1 MDCAAAREA
10 LSASLD
16 DEADL
21 DEVDVAQLH
30 ADGCEACRLWVAE
43 AAAVTRRLRLRP
55 AERVPD
61 LVGAVLPRVRAPRV
75 PRVAWA
81 RWALALVGLTELVL
95 ALPRLFGGPGG
106 PGHDSRHLGS
116 FGSAVALGLL
126 YVAWRPHRAYG
137 VLPILT
143 ALALTMTVAA
153 AVDITL
159 GRVSALGEVHHGL
172 EMAGLLLVWHV
183 AGRPVPRLPRLFR
196 PAAHA
201 GRIRSI

>member
-21 DEVDVAQLH
+21 AEVDVAELH
-30 ADGCEACRLWVAE
+30 AEGCSACGLWAAEVAR
-43 AAAVTRRLRLRP
+43 VTRRLRLRP
-55 AERVPD
+55 AEGAPD
-61 LVGAVLPRVRAPRV
+61 LVGAVLHRVQAPRAPRI
-75 PRVAWA
+75 AWA
-81 RWALALVGLTELVL
+81 RWALALVALTELVL

-106 PGHDSRHLGS
+106 PGYDSRHLGS
-116 FGSAVALGLL
+116 FGSAVALGLA

-137 VLPILT
+137 VLPILS

-153 AVDITL
+153 ALDITL

-172 EMAGLLLVWHV
+172 ELAGLLLVWHL

-196 PAAHA
+196 AAAHA
-201 GRIRSI
+201 GRIRTI